1 MRRARAFWLAL
12 FMTIAAVPIVTAP
25 PASACSCV
33 GYNFEEAV
41 ESADLIADARV
52 RERLSPLPGEASYD
66 VVVDRVW
73 KGEERR
79 QIVLRTND
87 QTTACGLGRLP
98 AGYELRLWAH
108 GEDGR
113 YSMSWCAYPVDG
125 DYQTEPERLT
135 AMLGEPTDLTGE
147 PTSLRRSWVIA
158 GVSVPVIVLTTGL
171 IIWLVQQRRGQRR

>member
-12 FMTIAAVPIVTAP
+12 FMTMAAVPIVTAP

-87 QTTACGLGRLP
+87 QTTGLLH
-98 AGYELRLWAH
+98 E
-108 GEDGR
+108 
-113 YSMSWCAYPVDG
+113 
-125 DYQTEPERLT
+125 
-135 AMLGEPTDLTGE
+135 
-147 PTSLRRSWVIA
+147 
-158 GVSVPVIVLTTGL
+158 
-171 IIWLVQQRRGQRR
+171 